1 MTFATQ
7 NASTADEARRN
18 RNRENAKRS
27 TGAKTPFGRAASFAN
42 LNRTTHGLTADFHLL
57 PDEPEELVQ
66 QRLDAWSEDLKPET
80 EPERYQ
86 VLLVVRA
93 SIKLDRADAA
103 EAAAATKQMIA
114 AAETNDEQR
123 AAHAAR
129 LGAVLTTNPPE
140 DPTAL
145 VEQLR
150 KTTQG
155 CQWMIAQWD
164 ELIAKLKQ
172 VPGRTFEPNERRL
185 GLYLLGKDPTQVFT
199 DGVTTAWDTAH
210 LGVHLNHL
218 RTDLE
223 RVFKVLAHDKPPVM
237 PDSTFERQVKALIPT
252 IPDRAEGMAR
262 MLAMASAAVAELTDR
277 VGLLEAKAELDR
289 RIAIDKARFD
299 ESKDAALRLRYTTAN
314 KRMMDGAVATLNAL
328 KAQRLA
334 EAKAAAEAR
343 ARAEATAPRSEAE
356 PAPGPVAEPSIT
368 PTAEAV
374 PTGPAKPAR
383 ESHAPSPEPVS
394 PGPILAEC
402 SAQTPRD
409 NRSP

>member
-7 NASTADEARRN
+7 NAPTADEARRN

-27 TGAKTPFGRAASFAN
+27 TGAKTPFGRAASFQN
-42 LNRTTHGLTADFHLL
+42 LNRTTHGMTADFHLL

-66 QRLDAWSEDLKPET
+66 QRLDEWSEDLKPET

-103 EAAAATKQMIA
+103 EAAAATKQML
-114 AAETNDEQR
+114 AAEATNDEQI
-123 AAHAAR
+123 AAEVAR

-140 DPTAL
+140 DPTLL

-150 KTTQG
+150 KTAQG
-155 CQWMIAQWD
+155 CRWMIGQWD

-210 LGVHLNHL
+210 LGVHLNHV

-289 RIAIDKARFD
+289 RIAVDKARFD

-334 EAKAAAEAR
+334 EAKAQAQAQAASPPQPPE
-343 ARAEATAPRSEAE
+343 PE
-356 PAPGPVAEPSIT
+356 PAPEPTAPVS
-368 PTAEAV
+368 AEAV
-374 PTGPAKPAR
+374 PTGTSDPTGPTD
-383 ESHAPSPEPVS
+383 APQHEQAS
-394 PGPILAEC
+394 PGHNPWDGVDRVAGAE
-402 SAQTPRD
+402 SSTPRGHG
-409 NRSP
+409 